1 MKQKWVKI
9 KAIIREW
16 FILIVMFIPVSL
28 LLAYGIVNRDSMST
42 AGWALLIGI
51 VLSLVL
57 FAFALTKARR
67 EGFTGRWVAVLIFS
81 VGGLFILYLVY
92 NLQQIEPVDWV
103 QIMLMLALVAV
114 TLFSTM
120 SAIRQANASV
130 KMAEEVKEQ
139 RYDAVRPVIDI
150 QRDIDVADV
159 ARQTLEAN
167 AALSK
172 DTSHGLSCIL
182 HNIGVGPA
190 IDVHSFIQ
198 HPERGRL
205 PWNFVTLAAG
215 GKTERKIFSLKHENN
230 RMALVAY
237 YKDIYDQVF
246 ESSREVSIDKL
257 GNAKWEIGPLKT
269 IPVKEVENND

>member
-1 MKQKWVKI
+1 MWRRALKSEKI
-9 KAIIREW
+9 LAIAT
-16 FILIVMFIPVSL
+16 FIMIVTVAVWAAFRPDLISHFNLV
-28 LLAYGIVNRDSMST
+28 LLAG
-42 AGWALLIGI
+42 LI
-51 VLSLVL
+51 
-57 FAFALTKARR
+57 
-67 EGFTGRWVAVLIFS
+67 
-81 VGGLFILYLVY
+81 
-92 NLQQIEPVDWV
+92 
-103 QIMLMLALVAV
+103 AV
-114 TLFSTM
+114 TTIYAYSTIQISRATKDQADKM
-120 SAIRQANASV
+120 TEQAEATRQQADASV
-130 KMAEEVKEQ
+130 KMAEEMKEQ

-150 QRDIDVADV
+150 RRDIARTDI

-167 AALSK
+167 AALSE

-205 PWNFVTLAAG
+205 PWRNFVTLAAG
-215 GKTERKIFSLKHENN
+215 GKTERKNFSLKHENN

-246 ESSREVSIDKL
+246 ESSREVSIDKV

-269 IPVKEVENND
+269 IPVKEVESSD

>member
-1 MKQKWVKI
+1 MMTPELIFDIV
-9 KAIIREW
+9 
-16 FILIVMFIPVSL
+16 LIVIIVYALVLCAIALKGFIKEGFLRPRAFKFALPLGL
-28 LLAYGIVNRDSMST
+28 LFLAY
-42 AGWALLIGI
+42 LLY
-51 VLSLVL
+51 SLVL
-57 FAFALTKARR
+57 HRIGPSDWAQIFLVLGLVVVT
-67 EGFTGRWVAVLIFS
+67 GF
-81 VGGLFILYLVY
+81 Y
-92 NLQQIEPVDWV
+92 
-103 QIMLMLALVAV
+103 ALVA
-114 TLFSTM
+114 F
-120 SAIRQANASV
+120 RQANASM
-130 KMAEEVKEQ
+130 KMAEEMKEQ

-150 QRDIDVADV
+150 RRDIARTDI

-167 AALSK
+167 AALSE

-205 PWNFVTLAAG
+205 PWRNFVTLAAG
-215 GKTERKIFSLKHENN
+215 GKTERKNFSLKHENN

-246 ESSREVSIDKL
+246 ESSREVSIDKV

-269 IPVKEVENND
+269 IPVKEVESSD

>member
-1 MKQKWVKI
+1 MMV
-9 KAIIREW
+9 
-16 FILIVMFIPVSL
+16 
-28 LLAYGIVNRDSMST
+28 T
-42 AGWALLIGI
+42 
-51 VLSLVL
+51 
-57 FAFALTKARR
+57 
-67 EGFTGRWVAVLIFS
+67 
-81 VGGLFILYLVY
+81 
-92 NLQQIEPVDWV
+92 DWV
-103 QIMLMLALVAV
+103 QAIAMIVLVGTTIFYAYQAKKA
-114 TLFSTM
+114 
-120 SAIRQANASV
+120 SASAKASAEAGV
-130 KMAEEVKEQ
+130 KMAEEMKEQ
-139 RYDAVRPVIDI
+139 RYAAARPKIDI

-167 AALSK
+167 AALSE

-215 GKTERKIFSLKHENN
+215 GKTERKNFSLKHETN

-246 ESSREVSIDKL
+246 ESSREVSIDKV

-269 IPVKEVENND
+269 IPVKEVESND

>member
-1 MKQKWVKI
+1 MSNEATIVLIAVGMLFLYVILNGI
-9 KAIIREW
+9 KTFRKHASFSWIP
-16 FILIVMFIPVSL
+16 FIL
-28 LLAYGIVNRDSMST
+28 
-42 AGWALLIGI
+42 LIIG
-51 VLSLVL
+51 VL
-57 FAFALTKARR
+57 FLIVVLYRGQELKGADWAQILLMIGLVTI
-67 EGFTGRWVAVLIFS
+67 TAV
-81 VGGLFILYLVY
+81 YAY
-92 NLQQIEPVDWV
+92 
-103 QIMLMLALVAV
+103 
-114 TLFSTM
+114 STE
-120 SAIRQANASV
+120 
-130 KMAEEVKEQ
+130 KMAEEIKEQ
-139 RYDAVRPVIDI
+139 RYAAARPKIDI

-167 AALSK
+167 AALSE

-215 GKTERKIFSLKHENN
+215 GKTERKNFSLKHENN

-246 ESSREVSIDKL
+246 ESSREVSIDKV

-269 IPVKEVENND
+269 IPVKEVESND